1 MVKDA
6 WNIRLVPRYGLG
18 VFFVLSHLAS
28 GARVIMLSH
37 GVARRYADRFLVGG
51 ATTAGFVALAIMFA
65 MCGARLGFVVP

>member
-1 MVKDA
+1 
-6 WNIRLVPRYGLG
+6 
-18 VFFVLSHLAS
+18 
-28 GARVIMLSH
+28 MLSH